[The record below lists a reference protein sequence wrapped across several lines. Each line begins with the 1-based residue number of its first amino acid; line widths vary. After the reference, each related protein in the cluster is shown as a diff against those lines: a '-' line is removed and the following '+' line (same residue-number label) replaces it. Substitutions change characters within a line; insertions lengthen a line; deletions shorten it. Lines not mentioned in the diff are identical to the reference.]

1 MGKQNLATEN
11 DKLKDELAKLKFQL
25 SVAQPTAVA
34 AVHPAPAPTLAPPAV
49 PSPPGVKMEAP
60 TLLPMLS
67 PILVP
72 FNSAFYS
79 IGGQGVLTP
88 NTPLTSARG
97 VRFSFPQ
104 VSPEALEAARKSSVS
119 ALAELSNTMAV
130 L

>member
-1 MGKQNLATEN
+1 M
-11 DKLKDELAKLKFQL
+11 
-25 SVAQPTAVA
+25 V
-34 AVHPAPAPTLAPPAV
+34 
-49 PSPPGVKMEAP
+49 
-60 TLLPMLS
+60 PMLS
-67 PILVP
+67 PIQVP